1 MRGTLLTEV
10 LIPEPGTDNAQEE
23 QIHIAYEPL
32 TPSVIDDEKAQSYI
46 EALNFACSRPDI
58 RNIAVTGPYGAG
70 KSSVL
75 LTWEKSEDNDY
86 RVMTVSLADFE
97 MQRASPGDAY
107 VGESKPDSDGHDK
120 KSTKAEEKTIE
131 YSILQQ
137 LLYKEKKSVLPYS
150 RLERISDVSTCQIAM
165 MAANLLFILALTVT
179 GLLFLFPDYICTK
192 LSMPPEL
199 SRFLLALPV
208 LGRAK

>member
-120 KSTKAEEKTIE
+120 K
-131 YSILQQ
+131 
-137 LLYKEKKSVLPYS
+137 
-150 RLERISDVSTCQIAM
+150 
-165 MAANLLFILALTVT
+165 
-179 GLLFLFPDYICTK
+179 
-192 LSMPPEL
+192 
-199 SRFLLALPV
+199 
-208 LGRAK
+208 

>member
-1 MRGTLLTEV
+1 MPV
-10 LIPEPGTDNAQEE
+10 LSANKAQEE
-23 QIHIAYEPL
+23 QINTSYEPL
-32 TPSVIDDEKAQSYI
+32 TPSVITDEKAQSYI

-75 LTWEKSEDNDY
+75 LTWERAEDNDF

-97 MQRASPGDAY
+97 MQRAYPGDSLS
-107 VGESKPDSDGHDK
+107 VEGKPDYDDNEK
-120 KSTKAEEKTIE
+120 KAGKAEEKTIE

-150 RLERISDVSTCQIAM
+150 RLERISDVSACQIA
-165 MAANLLFILALTVT
+165 
-179 GLLFLFPDYICTK
+179 
-192 LSMPPEL
+192 
-199 SRFLLALPV
+199 
-208 LGRAK
+208 

>member
-97 MQRASPGDAY
+97 MQRASPEMLMWVRANLT
-107 VGESKPDSDGHDK
+107 VMVTIKNRPKLKRKQSSTASCNSC
-120 KSTKAEEKTIE
+120 STKR
-131 YSILQQ
+131 
-137 LLYKEKKSVLPYS
+137 KK
-150 RLERISDVSTCQIAM
+150 RLAV
-165 MAANLLFILALTVT
+165 
-179 GLLFLFPDYICTK
+179 FP
-192 LSMPPEL
+192 SGAH
-199 SRFLLALPV
+199 F
-208 LGRAK
+208 